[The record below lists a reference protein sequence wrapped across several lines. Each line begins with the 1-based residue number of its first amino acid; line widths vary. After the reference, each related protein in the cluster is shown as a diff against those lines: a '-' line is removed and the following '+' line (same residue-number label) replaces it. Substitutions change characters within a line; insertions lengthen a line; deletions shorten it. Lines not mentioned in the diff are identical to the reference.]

1 MKFGRQEHAGLLPT
15 IWHLA
20 LGPQGEGTQDAGAGD
35 GVVLSLV
42 IAKEMIIDDL
52 GKKNY
57 SYSIFLNI
65 GSFLLGT
72 SAILKIYI

>member
-42 IAKEMIIDDL
+42 IATLVHSTKGSPVIVRGHVQMGL
-52 GKKNY
+52 W
-57 SYSIFLNI
+57 FLVVQMARI
-65 GSFLLGT
+65 PQVC
-72 SAILKIYI
+72 